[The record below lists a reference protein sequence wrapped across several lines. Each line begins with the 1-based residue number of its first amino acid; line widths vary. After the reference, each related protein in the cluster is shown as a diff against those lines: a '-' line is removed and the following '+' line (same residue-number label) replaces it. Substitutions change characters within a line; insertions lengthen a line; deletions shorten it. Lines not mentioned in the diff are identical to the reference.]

1 MLSKTILTDPGG
13 SPDAYCISELSREE
27 VIVKFLTSAVLVM
40 KGCVL
45 NLQTLTSAV
54 FMNFTKK
61 KIADG
66 TPSHLTTKIKS
77 HEQS

>member
-1 MLSKTILTDPGG
+1 
-13 SPDAYCISELSREE
+13 
-27 VIVKFLTSAVLVM
+27 VKFLTIAVLVM

-45 NLQTLTSAV
+45 NLQTLTSVV
-54 FMNFTKK
+54 FMNFIRR